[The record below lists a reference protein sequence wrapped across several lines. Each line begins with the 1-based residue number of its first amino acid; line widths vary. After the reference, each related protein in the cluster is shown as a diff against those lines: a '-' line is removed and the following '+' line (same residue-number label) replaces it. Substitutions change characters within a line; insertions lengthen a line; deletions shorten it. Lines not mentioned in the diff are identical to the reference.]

1 MGRLVE
7 IIGMLIIV
15 GGAIAT
21 LFGLSGSG
29 SFELLLL
36 RAIMVGG
43 PWILGGILI
52 AAFGQMLIEIKATR
66 LAAEKQLAILS
77 GAKL

>member
-1 MGRLVE
+1 
-7 IIGMLIIV
+7 MLIMV

-21 LFGLSGSG
+21 VFSVSGFGSL
-29 SFELLLL
+29 EMLLL

-66 LAAEKQLAILS
+66 IAAEKQLAILS
-77 GAKL
+77 GAKI